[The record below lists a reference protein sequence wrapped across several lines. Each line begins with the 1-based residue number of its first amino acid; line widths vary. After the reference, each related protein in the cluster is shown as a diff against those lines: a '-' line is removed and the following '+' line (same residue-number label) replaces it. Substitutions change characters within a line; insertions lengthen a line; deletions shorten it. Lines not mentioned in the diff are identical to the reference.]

1 LSNSWR
7 DWPISA
13 KIALKE
19 ELEKQVREL
28 EGFTDFSQF
37 QADPVGFC
45 TDVLKETTL
54 FPALEQILLSVRDY
68 PVTVVLSANDVGKT
82 WIAARAAAWFFK
94 VFIRACVY
102 MTAAPPEKNLKLL
115 LWGELWMLY
124 YAHPELFQGDRTR
137 DMHIERNPKSFI
149 TGLTIPSAG
158 TDAEREAKFSGKHA
172 PEQLFIVDE
181 GDAVFDPVYK
191 GIESC
196 QSGGYNRLLILLN
209 PREESGTVNRYIT
222 EGKANVVQLSAF
234 DHPNVITGK
243 EVIPGGAVSR
253 EITVRRINEWTRELK
268 PGESKAEGVFE
279 VPEFLVGSVAT
290 DKRGRDFPP
299 LPAGLRVVTDP
310 ACSYMVLGEYPAKG
324 SNQLIS
330 KEWIAKARARY
341 DAYVAK
347 YGERPPVGIKA
358 KAGLDVADEG
368 DDLNAACFRYGGY
381 VAPLRTWGGVDPLR
395 SADYFMDMIQVEEKA
410 DYYDDDPDEMSG
422 RHKIDEV
429 NVDGTGVG
437 ASSAPYLRRQDVR
450 ANKIMVDSAPTQT
463 TERGEFGTMRDQL
476 WWSGREW
483 LRADTGAMLPPDEEL
498 IQELLVATYEIKN
511 GKIKVM
517 DKPTMKKKL
526 GRSPDKADSFNL
538 TFADDGG
545 IQFF

>member
-1 LSNSWR
+1 M
-7 DWPISA
+7 
-13 KIALKE
+13 
-19 ELEKQVREL
+19 
-28 EGFTDFSQF
+28 EGFTDFSQY

-45 TDVLKETTL
+45 IDVLHETTL
-54 FPALEQILLSVRDY
+54 FPALEKILLSVRDY
-68 PVTVVLSANDVGKT
+68 PVTIVLSANDVGKT
-82 WIAARAAAWFFK
+82 WIAARSAAWFFK
-94 VFIRACVY
+94 CFAQSTVF

-124 YAHPELFQGDRTR
+124 YAHPELFKTDKKR

-149 TGLTIPSAG
+149 TGLTIPSSG
-158 TDAEREAKFSGKHA
+158 TEAEQEAKFSGKH
-172 PEQLFIVDE
+172 EVNQMFIVDE
-181 GDAVFDPVYK
+181 GDAVKDPVYK

-196 QSGGYNRLLILLN
+196 QSGGHNRLLILLN
-209 PREESGTVNRYIT
+209 PRAETGTPHRYIT
-222 EGKANVVQLSAF
+222 EGKANVIRLSAF
-234 DHPNVITGK
+234 DHPNVIEGK

-253 EITVRRINEWTRELK
+253 EVTVRRLNEWTRELK
-268 PGESKAEGVFE
+268 PGESKTEGVFQ
-279 VPEFLVGSVAT
+279 VPDFLVGSVAA
-290 DKRGRDFPP
+290 DKKGRDFPP
-299 LPAGLRVVTDP
+299 LPAGARVVTDP

-330 KEWIAKARARY
+330 KEWIARARARY
-341 DAYVAK
+341 DAYVAE

-381 VAPLRTWGGVDPLR
+381 VAPLTTWGGVDPLR
-395 SADYFMDMIQVEEKA
+395 SADYFLDMIQAEEKP
-410 DYYDDDPDEMSG
+410 DYVPDDEPDG

-437 ASSAPYLRRQDVR
+437 ASSAPYLCRQDVR
-450 ANKIMVDSAPTQT
+450 ANKIMVSSAPTYT
-463 TERGEFGTMRDQL
+463 TEQGEFGNMRDQL

-483 LRADTGAMLPPDEEL
+483 LRTDTGSMLPPDEEL

-511 GKIKVM
+511 GKIRVM

-538 TFADDGG
+538 TFADDWG